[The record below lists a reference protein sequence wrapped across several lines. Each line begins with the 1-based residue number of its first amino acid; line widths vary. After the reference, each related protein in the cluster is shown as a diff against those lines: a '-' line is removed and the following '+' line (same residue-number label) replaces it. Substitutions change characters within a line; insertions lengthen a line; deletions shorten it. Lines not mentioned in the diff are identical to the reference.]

1 MQYQFAYICQLKQT
15 GQPRILTPEIN
26 CICYI
31 IPVTIRCLAF
41 VNQTTPSRMKILVCI
56 THVPDTTAKITFTD
70 NNTKLNKTGVQFITG
85 PYDDYAL
92 SRAIELKEAHG
103 GTVTVLNVGE
113 AETEPTIRKA
123 LAIGADDAIRVNAEP
138 TDAYFVAEQIAAV
151 AKQQTY
157 DLILMGRES
166 IDFNG
171 GQVHGLVGEMLGI
184 PSVSPVMKL
193 DLEGSKAVLSVEI
206 EGGKETVE
214 VNLPF
219 VAGCQEPIAEWK
231 IPNMRGIMTA
241 RTKPLKVVEPTG
253 NDKLSAVSQF
263 ELPAPKGACKMIPA
277 EEAEKLIS
285 LLRTEAKV
293 L

>member
-1 MQYQFAYICQLKQT
+1 
-15 GQPRILTPEIN
+15 
-26 CICYI
+26 
-31 IPVTIRCLAF
+31 
-41 VNQTTPSRMKILVCI
+41 MKILVCI
-56 THVPDTTAKITFTD
+56 THVPDTTAKITFTE
-70 NNTKLNKTGVQFITG
+70 NNTKLNKAGVTFITG

-92 SRAIELKEAHG
+92 SRAIELKEAHS

-138 TDAYFVAEQIAAV
+138 KDTYFVASQIAHV
-151 AKQQTY
+151 ARQNNY

-166 IDFNG
+166 IDFNS

-184 PSVSPVMKL
+184 PSISPVMKL
-193 DLEGSKAVLSVEI
+193 DIEGNKAVMAREI
-206 EGGKETVE
+206 EGGKEIVE
-214 VNLPF
+214 VSLPF

-241 RTKPLKVVEPTG
+241 KSKPLQVVEPVESPEV
-253 NDKLSAVSQF
+253 SATVKF
-263 ELPAPKGACKMIPA
+263 ELPPPKGACQMIPA
-277 EEAEKLIS
+277 EEAEKLIT
-285 LLRTEAKV
+285 LLKNEAKV